1 MVEACGGGVQG
12 AAAEVLVINDPCRWI
27 VEMHMSNIDIDI
39 DIVSL
44 AFVFYVVFNLYSI
57 HCAGFQFTPKSVHYS
72 Y

>member
-27 VEMHMSNIDIDI
+27 VGMHMSNI

-57 HCAGFQFTPKSVHYS
+57 HCAGFQFTPKSVHYLH
-72 Y
+72 